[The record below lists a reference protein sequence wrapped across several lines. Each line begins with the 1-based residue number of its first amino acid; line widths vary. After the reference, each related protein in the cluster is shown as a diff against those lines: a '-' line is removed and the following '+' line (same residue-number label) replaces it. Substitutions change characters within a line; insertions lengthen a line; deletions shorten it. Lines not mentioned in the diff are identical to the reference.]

1 MNEYG
6 YAKVEYVCG
15 KSDVVVTCF
24 SHGDFLISPRRHLNG
39 VGCPVCSS
47 DQKDSKGIKKI
58 TKFFEKYK
66 VRFNREVRFQDCR
79 NNATNRTLPFDFQ
92 IFVGA
97 RMAIVE
103 FNGRQHFEET
113 QGSFW
118 DRVILKDIQVRD
130 SIKRDYLRANGIPLL
145 DIAYTEEDQIEDLLW
160 NFITALRKGTHEIQ
174 MAQA

>member
-1 MNEYG
+1 
-6 YAKVEYVCG
+6 
-15 KSDVVVTCF
+15 
-24 SHGDFLISPRRHLNG
+24 
-39 VGCPVCSS
+39 
-47 DQKDSKGIKKI
+47 
-58 TKFFEKYK
+58 
-66 VRFNREVRFQDCR
+66 
-79 NNATNRTLPFDFQ
+79 
-92 IFVGA
+92 
-97 RMAIVE
+97 MAIVE